1 MKPETPQLSRKQ
13 IDAELPDRLVDSLR
27 DLIGAQRS
35 RQLFRDRLVH
45 VLTRYEVY
53 NAATKT
59 ATRNEYRKQLSK
71 LQEKAQGFLVAI
83 RALHPEVRQTL
94 NGHLDTMTWESRFE
108 GFDLFDEKS
117 VWPDD
122 DSSFELA
129 EEATKKIIESCHG
142 EIGFLNSTKGA
153 KKMSANPALDQLL
166 IDLAALYET
175 ETDNPAKS
183 HCYYTDIDGGYGGP
197 FFKMAQTVLDEFV
210 RVPLTSE
217 SALGNRIKRLLAD
230 D

>member
-1 MKPETPQLSRKQ
+1 MIFLQLNKREAVIYMFRPLSTPLLGSLPAIYALRMSETPQVSRKQ

-53 NAATKT
+53 KAATKT
-59 ATRNEYRKQLSK
+59 ATRNEYRKQLSN

-108 GFDLFDEKS
+108 GFDLLDEKS

-122 DSSFELA
+122 DSGFELA
-129 EEATKKIIESCHG
+129 EGCRWLDGAGKQSSKTLYKK
-142 EIGFLNSTKGA
+142 TYP
-153 KKMSANPALDQLL
+153 KK
-166 IDLAALYET
+166 
-175 ETDNPAKS
+175 
-183 HCYYTDIDGGYGGP
+183 
-197 FFKMAQTVLDEFV
+197 
-210 RVPLTSE
+210 
-217 SALGNRIKRLLAD
+217 
-230 D
+230 